1 MVTLSSGIVQQY
13 QCDCAVAITSLLSRI
28 LNVCLIC
35 HNFRSQKMKKYPL
48 WKNWCLNVWIYLQIS
63 SDCFTRGKPLQ
74 VPTLRPTT
82 VANHTQPGI
91 VEVPHQCMMSHHWIY
106 QVTHGTAAFLN
117 ILYNIHTCT
126 SITKPY
132 TSLSIFV
139 TDEHRLSDYSI
150 GPEAKLNLVVRPAGE
165 RSGMASSSSAVSG
178 VWQTLSTVLAK
189 HFSPADAAKVQ
200 EQLVKVH
207 TLFPLT
213 RVGSCWYI
221 SIDLIILANRTH
233 SGHAHYSD
241 FGV

>member
-1 MVTLSSGIVQQY
+1 
-13 QCDCAVAITSLLSRI
+13 
-28 LNVCLIC
+28 
-35 HNFRSQKMKKYPL
+35 
-48 WKNWCLNVWIYLQIS
+48 
-63 SDCFTRGKPLQ
+63 LQ

-91 VEVPHQCMMSHHWIY
+91 VEVPQLCVRMSHHRIY
-106 QVTHGTAAFLN
+106 QVTHCPAAFLN

-189 HFSPADAAKVQ
+189 HFSPADAAKVH
-200 EQLVKVH
+200 EQLIKVH
-207 TLFPLT
+207 YF
-213 RVGSCWYI
+213 
-221 SIDLIILANRTH
+221 H
-233 SGHAHYSD
+233 
-241 FGV
+241 